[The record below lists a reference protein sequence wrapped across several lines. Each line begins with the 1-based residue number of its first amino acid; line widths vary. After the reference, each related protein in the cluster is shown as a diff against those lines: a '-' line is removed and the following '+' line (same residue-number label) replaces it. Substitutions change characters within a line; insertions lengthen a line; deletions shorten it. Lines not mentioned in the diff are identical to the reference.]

1 MLKVVSNSSPL
12 IHLSKI
18 GLLDILEK
26 LFDEIIIPEAVYD
39 ECVVDGGERR
49 DAKSLEQAEWIIT
62 KSIGKENLNL
72 KRAFLKDVDEGEA
85 EAIVLALEE
94 SADLIL
100 LDEYDARELAR
111 NHDLNITGV
120 IGILLQAK
128 KLGILENAKDHLEN
142 LRKSGFWIHDELYEK
157 VCNQLDKME

>member
-128 KLGILENAKDHLEN
+128 KLGILENAKEHLEN
-142 LRKSGFWIHDELYEK
+142 LRKSGFWIDDELYEK